1 MRTMTVGEFKSRFS
15 EVLKDVEKGE
25 RIGITFGRKKEVKAM
40 LVPIE
45 ETKKEPRKLGI
56 LEGKGRVV
64 FKGNFKMTD
73 DELINL

>member
-40 LVPIE
+40 LVPTE
-45 ETKKEPRKLGI
+45 DSKKEPRKLGI
-56 LEGKGRVV
+56 LQGKGTVV
-64 FKGNFKMTD
+64 FKKDFKMTD
-73 DELINL
+73 EELINL